1 MRLRATLLCAV
12 LAALACASGGDR
24 RTLAELH
31 QVDPDLRE
39 VAVED
44 GLDRA
49 MHAYREFLDETPES
63 ALTPEAMR
71 RLADLKL
78 EKEFGILG
86 DAGPVELPAPRAGDR
101 EGDAENASA
110 SERSKPASIADLAEP
125 ESDFERRASARV
137 ELEPSRVS
145 DAELPGAAGDAS
157 RGPLEAIALYDEILE
172 TYPDYPNNDQ
182 VLYQKAR
189 ALDELGRN
197 DEAIPVIERLVARYP
212 HSRYVDEVQFRRAEY
227 FFTRRQYLDAEE
239 SYLAVTRMGPGTQYY
254 ELALY
259 KLGWT
264 YYKQYLHEEALD
276 QYVALLDYKV
286 DTGYDFEQAA
296 DEDQERRIADTFRV
310 ISLSFSSLGGPDS
323 VRDYFALQGHRRYE
337 DKIYSHL
344 GEFYLE
350 KLRYQDAADAY
361 QTFVGLYPFH
371 KVSPHFDMRVVEIYE
386 AGSFPKLVLD
396 SKKRFASSY
405 GLDSE
410 YWRHFEAASMPEV
423 LAYLKQNLEDL
434 ASHYHALYQE
444 PEQPEDKPAHFA
456 EALRWYRSYLASF
469 PEESETPGI
478 HYKLA
483 DLLLEDGDFG
493 TAAREYEQ
501 IAYGY
506 PAHEQ
511 ASAAGY
517 AAIYAHREHEKQAE
531 GVEKSDVTR
540 SAVESTLR
548 FVEAFPDHEH
558 AAVVLGAAV
567 DDLYDMGEPESA
579 LVQGR
584 RLLESYP
591 EADAPVRRSAWAAV
605 AHASMDTGR
614 YPEAEEAY
622 GRVLEMTA
630 ADHEERQGL
639 VDHLAAS
646 IYKQGEQADEAGD
659 FRLAADHFLRIREVA
674 PGSEIRAAA
683 EYDAGAALMRL
694 EDWTAAVQVLD
705 AFREAHPDHELNRE
719 ATKQIATIHREQGEL
734 AEAAAEYERVAG
746 EAEQPELRSEALLL
760 AGELYEDSARPE
772 RALAVYQ
779 RYVEAFPEPLELA
792 VETRFK
798 IATLQRES
806 GDLDAYHAELRNI
819 VASDREAGPART
831 ARVRFLAAKSALVLS
846 EEHYERF
853 AAVKLVQPFERNLKE
868 KQRRMQKALD
878 AFGALVDYEVAEVTA
893 AATWYMAE
901 VYYDFSQALLAS
913 ERPDDLSPS
922 ELADYE
928 LVLEEEAFPFEER
941 AIAVHE
947 KNLELMRA
955 GVYDEWIEKSLARLA
970 VLMPGRY
977 AKFELSPGWLGSVE
991 VYAYSA
997 PTPTPAPAAPTSEPA
1012 VQPAEAPVQP
1022 SEPAV
1027 QPAEVPA
1034 PPDEELATGPEEEDE
1049 APPAAPDPQA
1059 GDDPQAGADVQ
1070 AGG

>member
-1 MRLRATLLCAV
+1 MRVRAHLLIAV
-12 LAALACASGGDR
+12 TAALACAGGGDR

-31 QVDPDLRE
+31 RVDPDLRE
-39 VAVED
+39 VQVED

-49 MHAYREFLDETPES
+49 MHAYRKFLDETPES
-63 ALTPEAMR
+63 SLTPEAMR

-86 DAGPVELPAPRAGDR
+86 DEGPVELPAPEAGDR
-101 EGDAENASA
+101 EPEGGRAATP
-110 SERSKPASIADLAEP
+110 ERPTPASIADLAES

-137 ELEPSRVS
+137 DLDPRPLSNT
-145 DAELPGAAGDAS
+145 ELPGAGAGDT
-157 RGPLEAIALYDEILE
+157 RGPLEAIALYDEILR
-172 TYPDYPNNDQ
+172 TYPSYPNNDQ

-197 DEAIPVIERLVARYP
+197 DEAIPVIERLVAEYP
-212 HSRYVDEVQFRRAEY
+212 HSRYVEEVQFRRGEY
-227 FFTRRQYLDAEE
+227 FFTRRKYLDAEE
-239 SYLAVTRMGPGTQYY
+239 SYLAVTQMGHRTQYY

-286 DTGYDFEQAA
+286 DTGYDFEKKS

-310 ISLSFSSLGGPDS
+310 VSLSFSSLGGPDS
-323 VRDYFALQGHRRYE
+323 VRDYFALRGARRYE

-350 KLRYQDAADAY
+350 KLRYQDAADAF
-361 QTFVGLYPFH
+361 QAFVALYPFH
-371 KVSPHFDMRVVEIYE
+371 KISPHFDMRVVEIYE

-396 SKKRFASSY
+396 AKKHFASSY
-405 GLDSE
+405 GLDAE
-410 YWRHFEAASMPEV
+410 YWKHFETAGMPEV

-444 PEQPEDKPAHFA
+444 PEQPEDKPSHFA

-469 PEESETPGI
+469 PGESETPGI

-483 DLLLEDGDFG
+483 DLLLENGDFG

-511 ASAAGY
+511 VSSAGY
-517 AAIYAHREHEKQAE
+517 AAIYAHREHEKRAE
-531 GVEKSDVTR
+531 GVARSDATR
-540 SAVESTLR
+540 SAVASTLR

-567 DDLYDMGEPESA
+567 DDLYDMGEHERTLA
-579 LVQGR
+579 QGH

-591 EADAPVRRSAWAAV
+591 DAEASVRRSAWAAV
-605 AHASMDTGR
+605 AHASMDTGL

-622 GRVLEMTA
+622 GRVLEMT
-630 ADHEERQGL
+630 DEEHEERQAL

-646 IYKQGEQADEAGD
+646 IYKQGEQASEAED

-674 PGSEIRAAA
+674 PASEIRAAA

-694 EDWTAAVQVLD
+694 EDWTAAVSVLD

-719 ATKQIATIHREQGEL
+719 ATKQIASIHREQGEL
-734 AEAAAEYERVAG
+734 AAAGAEYERVAG
-746 EAEQPELRSEALLL
+746 ETEEPELRSEALLL
-760 AGELYEDSARPE
+760 AGELYEEVAMPE
-772 RALAVYQ
+772 RALGVYQ

-792 VETRFK
+792 LETRFK
-798 IATLQRES
+798 IAKLHREG
-806 GDLDAYHAELRNI
+806 GDVERYHTELRRI
-819 VASDREAGPART
+819 VESDRQAGAART
-831 ARVRFLAAKSALVLS
+831 ARVRFLAAQSALVLS
-846 EEHYERF
+846 EGHYERF
-853 AAVKLVQPFERNLKE
+853 SAVELVQPFERNLQK
-868 KQRRMQKALD
+868 KQRLMQQALD

-893 AATWYMAE
+893 AATFYMAE
-901 VYYDFSQALLAS
+901 VYHDFSQSLLAS
-913 ERPDDLSPS
+913 ERPADLSPG
-922 ELADYE
+922 ELADYD

-947 KNLELMRA
+947 KNIELMRA
-955 GVYDEWIEKSLARLA
+955 GVYNAWIEKSLAQLA
-970 VLMPGRY
+970 AVMPGSY
-977 AKFELSPGWLGSVE
+977 AKFEASPGWLDSVE
-991 VYAYSA
+991 TYAYR
-997 PTPTPAPAAPTSEPA
+997 APAAA
-1012 VQPAEAPVQP
+1012 APAEQAEPV
-1022 SEPAV
+1022 A
-1027 QPAEVPA
+1027 PAEEA
-1034 PPDEELATGPEEEDE
+1034 APDEGLATAPDE
-1049 APPAAPDPQA
+1049 KSVAPPAAPDPEA
-1059 GDDPQAGADVQ
+1059 EG
-1070 AGG
+1070 